1 MASWSHLLPIQ
12 SPRPGA
18 SSSGRGVL
26 PKGGNMPTAEFTQG
40 DLERL
45 DDRLAHAEQYVKEAL
60 KALHECTELAAK
72 IDEAVEEEKS

>member
-1 MASWSHLLPIQ
+1 
-12 SPRPGA
+12 
-18 SSSGRGVL
+18 
-26 PKGGNMPTAEFTQG
+26 MPTAEFTQG